1 MCGPLAVAD
10 RKPMADGL
18 GQVRLGGCYCLSER
32 FTKSK
37 VRCDCGGVGAP
48 RAMSMG
54 ALDKFRPEQFKKTT
68 VVEQVRRAVFQE
80 VSTFDQHVPASQP
93 VYDLGRRSS
102 IGEIFDLNPRQL
114 LCFMDVGG
122 DYKR

>member
-1 MCGPLAVAD
+1 MRRTLAVAD
-10 RKPMADGL
+10 WQTMANGL
-18 GQVRLGGCYCLSER
+18 REVRLRDCDSLSEW
-32 FTKSK
+32 FAESK
-37 VRCDCGGVGAP
+37 VSRDRGGVGAP

-80 VSTFDQHVPASQP
+80 VPTFDQHVPASKP